1 MRIAPLRYFNP
12 VGARDAAL
20 ICKDQAWIPNNL
32 MPRVAQK
39 TVGKPAKLRRFAGQH
54 ETPDGI
60 GGYDY
65 VHLADVA
72 RGHLAAPDVLDA
84 QAKA

>member
-1 MRIAPLRYFNP
+1 
-12 VGARDAAL
+12 
-20 ICKDQAWIPNNL
+20 
-32 MPRVAQK
+32 MPYAMQK
-39 TVGKPAKLRRFAGQH
+39 AVGKLAKLRRFGRQH
-54 ETPDGI
+54 ETPDGT

-72 RGHLAAPDVLDA
+72 RGHLAAPDVLDVLQA